1 MGTLE
6 AVDVSYRYRVSLIGG
21 NTGGPTIKN
30 VNLSLRE
37 GEIHALVGQSGSGK
51 STLSRLMLRLLRP
64 ASGHVTFEGSDIWAL
79 SGSELARFRRSI
91 QAVFQ
96 DPISSVSRARTI
108 RDFMLEPVR
117 LRPDWSKSDWLSH
130 AARTLVRVRLGP
142 AALNRYPGEL
152 SGGELQRVV
161 LARALLV
168 SPAYLILDEPVSALD
183 VVVQAQ
189 IVALLKDIQG
199 EFGTGM
205 LVIAHDLAMCR
216 QLADRVSVLR
226 FGEVVES
233 ASTAELYEDPQHAY
247 TRALLQ
253 AAGAAS

>member
-6 AVDVSYRYRVSLIGG
+6 AVDVSYRYRVSVMGG
-21 NTGGPTIKN
+21 SGGAPTIKN
-30 VNLSLRE
+30 VSLSLRE

-64 ASGHVTFEGSDIWAL
+64 ASGQVAFDGADIWSL
-79 SGSELARFRRSI
+79 PGPELARFRRSI

-96 DPISSVSRARTI
+96 DPISSVSRGRTI

-117 LRPDWSKSDWLSH
+117 LRPDWSRSDWLSH
-130 AARTLVRVRLGP
+130 AAQTLGRVRLGSS
-142 AALNRYPGEL
+142 ALNRYPGEL

-168 SPAYLILDEPVSALD
+168 GPTYLILDEPVSALD

-189 IVALLKDIQG
+189 IVALLKDIQA

-226 FGEVVES
+226 HGEVVES
-233 ASTAELYEDPQHAY
+233 ASTEELYEDPQHEY

-253 AAGAAS
+253 AAGAST

>member
-6 AVDVSYRYRVSLIGG
+6 AVDVSYRYRVSVMGG
-21 NTGGPTIKN
+21 GAGVPTIKN
-30 VNLSLRE
+30 VSLSLHE

-64 ASGHVTFEGSDIWAL
+64 ASGQIAFDGADIWSL
-79 SGSELARFRRSI
+79 PGPELTRYRRSI

-96 DPISSVSRARTI
+96 DPISSVNRARTI

-117 LRPDWSKSDWLSH
+117 LRPEWSRADWLSH
-130 AARTLVRVRLGP
+130 AAQTLGRVRLGSS
-142 AALNRYPGEL
+142 ALNRYPGEL

-161 LARALLV
+161 LARALLLG
-168 SPAYLILDEPVSALD
+168 PTYLILDEPVSALD

-216 QLADRVSVLR
+216 QLADRISVLR

-233 ASTAELYEDPQHAY
+233 ASTEELYEDPQQEY
-247 TRALLQ
+247 TRALLR
-253 AAGAAS
+253 AAGATV